1 MNNAQ
6 KLLAHKLLYEGESFD
21 TFYGVLTITKYD
33 NAKNITVKFNTTGY
47 ETVTRLDHILS
58 GQVKDKLLPSVV
70 GVGITGDEVVS
81 RDGKLTQEYLVWKSM
96 LLRCYDKEVKMK
108 QPTYIECRAS
118 ENFKFLEY
126 FSKWCNKQIG
136 FKNNNWQLDKD
147 ILVKGNKIYS
157 EDTCCFVPMEINV
170 ALTKSDKSRGKY
182 LVGVTLNKQGTGYV
196 ARVQVGGGK
205 RKHLGT
211 YATQTLA
218 FAAYKQGKEDYIKSL
233 ANKWKDQIDPRVYEA
248 LMGYQVEITD

>member
-1 MNNAQ
+1 
-6 KLLAHKLLYEGESFD
+6 
-21 TFYGVLTITKYD
+21 
-33 NAKNITVKFNTTGY
+33 
-47 ETVTRLDHILS
+47 
-58 GQVKDKLLPSVV
+58 
-70 GVGITGDEVVS
+70 
-81 RDGKLTQEYLVWKSM
+81 
-96 LLRCYDKEVKMK
+96 
-108 QPTYIECRAS
+108 
-118 ENFKFLEY
+118 
-126 FSKWCNKQIG
+126 
-136 FKNNNWQLDKD
+136 
-147 ILVKGNKIYS
+147 VKGNKIYS